1 MDFRM
6 RNLKENK
13 QNYNSMAEFTRNNTE
28 FHPISN
34 TADFSTPKIK
44 QLEIRLNNLSE
55 ALRADGENNGLLIA
69 RLEQRIDQL

>member
-13 QNYNSMAEFTRNNTE
+13 QNYNSMVEFPKNNTD
-28 FHPISN
+28 FNLITN
-34 TADFSTPKIK
+34 TTDYANPKIK

-55 ALRADGENNGLLIA
+55 SLRADGENNGLMFA

>member
-13 QNYNSMAEFTRNNTE
+13 QNYNSMVEFPKNNTD
-28 FHPISN
+28 FNPITN
-34 TADFSTPKIK
+34 STDYANPKIK

-55 ALRADGENNGLLIA
+55 SLRADAENNGLMFA